1 MQTQCWSSETARRDS
16 RQPSVA
22 WVLVAF
28 AIILSARSVAA
39 QRPEDTRAAANRLR
53 ELSSSVEWLTKE
65 VSQSVVQVQVTGYG
79 AIQSTDARDTNL
91 VLGRLHGSGSGV
103 ILDAE
108 GYIVTNAHVVAGAE
122 RIQVVLHGV
131 ATDDGPLASVAAES
145 GHTVDAAVVETARDI
160 DLALLKI
167 DAPGLRALPIADYEK
182 VRQGE
187 LVFAFGSPE
196 GLRNSVTMGVVSA
209 VARQTD
215 PDSPN
220 VYIQTDAAIN
230 PGSSGGPLVNIDGE
244 LVGLN
249 TFILSTSGGS
259 QGLGFAIPSATVAS
273 AAAELRAYGRLHR
286 GFIGLSVQAIT
297 PALVAG
303 LDLPK
308 TPGVVVADVTPEG
321 PADGAGVLVQD
332 VVVSVDGRPVPSVP
346 ALGLALNAISPGETV
361 TLGLARGA
369 EALTVTVPV
378 VDRPDDVDQLVDLAD
393 PGKNSIQELGI
404 VGADVTP
411 STTGLLP
418 KLRIASGVAVAAKV
432 EDSRHPD
439 TKLVPGD
446 VIHAVNGFA
455 IRSIDGFRVLLSGL
469 KQNGDLVLQIERNSR
484 LMFVTCRQY

>member
-1 MQTQCWSSETARRDS
+1 MQTQYWPSDTAPPDLRTSSI
-16 RQPSVA
+16 A
-22 WVLVAF
+22 WVLVAL
-28 AIILSARSVAA
+28 AIILPARSLAA
-39 QRPEDTRAAANRLR
+39 QRPEHTRPVANRLR
-53 ELSSSVEWLTKE
+53 DLSSAVERLTKE

-79 AIQSTDARDTNL
+79 PIQNPDTGDTNL

-103 ILDAE
+103 ILDAD

-122 RIQVVLHGV
+122 RIQVVLHGA
-131 ATDDGPLASVAAES
+131 ATDDGPIASVAAES
-145 GHTVDAAVVETARDI
+145 GHIVDARIVGTARDI

-167 DAPGLRALPIADYEK
+167 DAMGLRALPVADYEK
-182 VRQGE
+182 IRQGE

-220 VYIQTDAAIN
+220 VYIQTDAGIN

-259 QGLGFAIPSATVAS
+259 QGLGFAIPSAIVAS
-273 AAAELRAYGRLHR
+273 AAAELRAQGRLHR
-286 GFIGLSVQAIT
+286 GFIGLGVQAIT
-297 PALVAG
+297 PALAAG
-303 LDLPK
+303 LDLPT

-321 PADGAGVLVQD
+321 PADIAGVLVQD
-332 VVVSVDGRPVPSVP
+332 VVVSVDGRPVSSVP
-346 ALGLALNAISPGETV
+346 ALGLALNAISPGDTV
-361 TLGLARGA
+361 TLGLERGS

-378 VDRPDDVDQLVDLAD
+378 MDRPDEVDQLVDLAD

-411 STTGLLP
+411 TMAGLLP
-418 KLRIASGVAVAAKV
+418 RLRITSGVAVAAKV
-432 EDSRHPD
+432 EDSRRHD

-455 IRSIDGFRVLLSGL
+455 VRSVDGFRVLLSGL
-469 KQNGDLVLQIERNSR
+469 KQNADLVLQIERNSR
-484 LMFVTCRQY
+484 FMFVTCRQY